1 MVGHTSCIGMP
12 WYCSR
17 DVFWRRFRSQDRALV
32 NRHCASRAD
41 FMTGSLRVVGRCK
54 CDHGEPQGK
63 RSRTPF
69 HDDNNPPFHF
79 GSPVLRRRQARHAHS
94 ELHDPPATRVMGPHL
109 RAGRRTRGASINRTA
124 SGHRQIGYDRRII
137 DFTTGVCLPFCNRD
151 RRLQCTS
158 KVSLGSDSASCQSC
172 RGSASPQ

>member
-1 MVGHTSCIGMP
+1 M
-12 WYCSR
+12 
-17 DVFWRRFRSQDRALV
+17 FWRRLRSQDRALV

-79 GSPVLRRRQARHAHS
+79 GSPVLRRRPARHAHS

-109 RAGRRTRGASINRTA
+109 RAGRRTRGASIDRTA

-137 DFTTGVCLPFCNRD
+137 DFTTGVCLPFCNRIAGYNAHP
-151 RRLQCTS
+151 RSPWGQTQ
-158 KVSLGSDSASCQSC
+158 ASWQSC
-172 RGSASPQ
+172 RRSASPQ